1 MNSTNEILFV
11 SSYPPR
17 ECGIATY
24 TQDLINA
31 IKEKFG
37 NSFSLT
43 VCALENKETENIY
56 PEEVKHILHTSDASQ
71 YIDMAKKI
79 NQDENIKLVFIQHEF
94 GLFSGEYG
102 NSLLSFLEAI
112 NKPIAIAFHTVLPNM
127 DEKREQIVKAL
138 SDLADTII
146 VMTNNSKEILKNDY
160 DVLPE
165 KISVIYHGTHLVT
178 TGDKKEIKAKYN
190 LEGKNILSTFGLLSS
205 GKCIETAL
213 DALPAIID
221 QFPETIY
228 CIAGITHPSVVRK
241 EGEKYREFLEDKIA
255 ILGIEKNVRFINKY
269 LSLEEL
275 LEILQITDIYLF
287 TSKDPHQAV
296 SGTLSY
302 AMGCSCVV
310 IATPI
315 PHAKEMLA
323 NNSGIIVDFHDPV
336 QLSQSAISLLSDSKL
351 RHQISLNALHK
362 IKSTSWQNSAVAH
375 AKLIMKSM
383 KQDFLL
389 DYTISDISLNH
400 IKRLSTESGI
410 IQFANI
416 IHPDIKSGYT
426 LDDNARALI
435 ALSKHY
441 ELFSDVS
448 VLPLIDVFLSF
459 IESVQQKNGKF
470 LNYVDEKGGYSV
482 KNQEVNLEDS
492 TGRAIWAVGEFIA
505 RLKPNQIQN
514 AIRAEVVMNK
524 SLVSINDFR
533 SPRAIAFVIKGLYHY
548 NLVKKNPEINR
559 IIINLAD
566 NLVSKFQEVSD
577 EKWEWYEEYL
587 TYANSV
593 LPEALLYAYLSS
605 GNELYK
611 IFAKSSFD
619 FLLSLIFVDN
629 KIKVISNNGWCKKG
643 GEVTEFGEQP
653 IDVSYTILTLDL
665 FYNVFK
671 QVEYLQKL
679 EIAFSWFNG
688 NNHLNRIIYDPV
700 TGGCQDGLEEHNV
713 NLNQGAESTICYL
726 LARLVMEKYIK
737 SKVKTDNLTYDADIL
752 RYKKK
757 NTSHIILKKQIGRFQ
772 NPLIT

>member
-43 VCALENKETENIY
+43 VCALENKEVENIY
-56 PEEVKHILHTSDASQ
+56 PEEVKYVLQTSDSSQ
-71 YIDMAKKI
+71 YANMAEKI
-79 NQDENIKLVFIQHEF
+79 NLNKNIKLVFIQHEF

-112 NKPIAIAFHTVLPNM
+112 NKPITIAFHTVLPNT
-127 DEKREQIVKAL
+127 DDKRGQIVKAL
-138 SDLADTII
+138 ANLADTIV
-146 VMTNNSKEILKNDY
+146 VMTNNSKELLKNDY
-160 DVLPE
+160 YISPE

-178 TGDKKEIKAKYN
+178 TGDKNEIKAKYN

-205 GKCIETAL
+205 GKCIETAI
-213 DALPAIID
+213 DALPAIIE

-228 CIAGITHPSVVRK
+228 CIAGITHPSVVKR

-255 ILGIEKNVRFINKY
+255 ILGIEENVRFINKY

-287 TSKDPHQAV
+287 TSKDPYQAV

-310 IATPI
+310 ISTPI

-323 NNSGIIVDFHDPV
+323 NDTGIIVDFHNPT
-336 QLSQSAISLLSDSKL
+336 QLSQSAINLLSDPKL

-375 AKLIMKSM
+375 AELIMKNM
-383 KQDFLL
+383 NQNFLL
-389 DYTISDISLNH
+389 DYTLSDISLSH
-400 IKRLSTESGI
+400 IKRLSTKFGI

-416 IHPDIKSGYT
+416 IHPDIQSGYT

-435 ALSKHY
+435 AVSKHY
-441 ELFSDVS
+441 ELFSDVT
-448 VLPLIDVFLSF
+448 VLPLIDIFLSF
-459 IESVQQKNGKF
+459 IEFVQQKDGNF
-470 LNYVDEKGGYSV
+470 LNYVDEEGIYPI

-492 TGRAIWAVGEFIA
+492 EGRAIWALGEFIA
-505 RLKPNQIQN
+505 NVKPHQIQN
-514 AIRAEVVMNK
+514 ALRAEIMMNK
-524 SLVSINDFR
+524 ALVTVAKFK
-533 SPRAIAFVIKGLYHY
+533 SPRAISFVIKGLYYY
-548 NLVKKNPEINR
+548 NLIKKSPDINR
-559 IIINLAD
+559 IIVNLAD

-577 EKWEWYEEYL
+577 EKWEWYEDYL
-587 TYANSV
+587 TYANSI

-619 FLLSLIFVDN
+619 FLLSIIFVDN
-629 KIKVISNNGWCKKG
+629 KIKVISNNGWHKR
-643 GEVTEFGEQP
+643 GEQVVEYGEQP

-665 FYNVFK
+665 FYKVFK
-671 QVEYLQKL
+671 QDNYLQKL
-679 EIAFSWFNG
+679 KIAFSWFNG

-726 LARLVMEKYIK
+726 LARLVMEKHIRL
-737 SKVKTDNLTYDADIL
+737 KVREDDLTHESIS

-757 NTSHIILKKQIGRFQ
+757 NASHMVLKKQISGYQ
-772 NPLIT
+772 NPLGN